1 MNNYSEMEAWVGC
14 PTLVPSGSQARM
26 RRNGESKLGNLI
38 HNEKQKLRATF
49 LNNLAVAAFVGGII
63 APMFDRSGLSTLSV
77 LASIGS
83 GIIVGVIFHSG
94 ALWCLSDLKEDCP
107 HA

>member
-1 MNNYSEMEAWVGC
+1 MNNCSGILA
-14 PTLVPSGSQARM
+14 TSGSHARM
-26 RRNGESKLGNLI
+26 GPNGRVSWENLI
-38 HNEKQKLRATF
+38 HNEKQKLRAAF